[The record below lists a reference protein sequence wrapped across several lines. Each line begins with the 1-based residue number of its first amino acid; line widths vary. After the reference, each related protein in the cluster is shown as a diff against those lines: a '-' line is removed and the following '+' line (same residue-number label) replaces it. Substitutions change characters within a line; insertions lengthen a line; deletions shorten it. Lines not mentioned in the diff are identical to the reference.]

1 MVEADMEIAEIS
13 KKLLLESVKNSTIY
27 NVSIRIYYQYFTFK
41 DLDYDKNIIFSLI
54 FLQLFFQRNTNIFR
68 KLRITV
74 ISSSQ

>member
-1 MVEADMEIAEIS
+1 MKIAEIN

-41 DLDYDKNIIFSLI
+41 DLHYNKNTIFSLI
-54 FLQLFFQRNTNIFR
+54 FLQMFFQRNTNIFR

>member
-1 MVEADMEIAEIS
+1 MEIAEIN

-41 DLDYDKNIIFSLI
+41 DLDYNKNIIFSLI
-54 FLQLFFQRNTNIFR
+54 FLQMFFQRNTNIFR

>member
-1 MVEADMEIAEIS
+1 MEIAEIN

-41 DLDYDKNIIFSLI
+41 DLDYNKNIIFSLI
-54 FLQLFFQRNTNIFR
+54 FLQMFFQRNTNIFR
-68 KLRITV
+68 KLRTTV